1 MFYDLY
7 KDGSVQS
14 LDDEIY
20 VFTEW
25 MLREQSVI
33 ARSHIAG
40 GKNGKELIEEIL
52 EVVEFENEQLEHM
65 EKDHQ
70 KKFIGMIPVT
80 FNMIGGLLISASVP
94 IFSVI
99 LEKLYEHYK
108 SPSDEWFEMVYTSDI
123 YEFFQNS

>member
-1 MFYDLY
+1 MFYDFY

-33 ARSHIAG
+33 ARSHIVG

-65 EKDHQ
+65 EEDHQ

-80 FNMIGGLLISASVP
+80 FTMIGGLLISASVP

-108 SPSDEWFEMVYTSDI
+108 SPSDE
-123 YEFFQNS
+123 